1 MTHQEHQEQV
11 KSIWDNFQK
20 CSEDEQYML
29 YLLAM
34 FYTSI
39 KKAVLTDLCAE
50 ARSEGATSSIIVT
63 KDVLQLVEGLVKKT
77 DLMTMIGQEF
87 TVTKMA
93 MNVIFHRAPSYKFYE
108 QFVKAIRKARRIS
121 VYHHN
126 QQIYLGTFSHNIYDA
141 EREHIIALNS
151 GNDNAIN
158 NSFSLFNQFGVGC
171 NTNKLFFSPFDEVW
185 FSKVPSS
192 IKIQTLIVELSPDQ
206 KQLKNIQEYLS
217 MAKELPCFQVPEV
230 KARLTPYLIYQE
242 AIEGKFEQIAKN
254 KDANL
259 THTGIVAMAKGNFD
273 EAIAS
278 GDAIRKAIKGSTKKE
293 FYGLSFSSYY
303 ILALL
308 IKKTDVL
315 NIRKQVDSLKKYSE
329 GLSVVMLDLFS
340 NFLLGM
346 APARK
351 ADISTK
357 KYDVIDL
364 HIFALVCHWMQQV
377 PNRDEIALLE
387 IYAKRA
393 NENGYKWF
401 ELEFSSLLMGWVKE
415 DEKRDFYIKRTSEL
429 GKEIGAKPIK
439 DGLHVAEEWERK
451 LDALLQLTG
460 DAPSTKEKKE
470 DTPQFLNRIVWQVD
484 FERSHVQPLEQS
496 YGKKGWTAG
505 RNLALKRFPENNLP
519 DGATEQDR
527 QIGRAV
533 KEESTG
539 YWGGGTS
546 FYIDT
551 LKAVKAMVGAP
562 NLFLSSGIP
571 CELVKKEPEIAVELK
586 NGQYVVRFDFDG
598 SNMINFV
605 KETPTRWALI
615 QYTAAHVNVAKALGG
630 RVTGFPVTA
639 KATLAKVLS
648 SLSKIVTV
656 HSELA
661 EEDSSIP
668 TVDADTSIFA
678 HLMSSGEGFKV
689 ELFVKPFAPE
699 APYMKPGTGRENV
712 LAEIKGQR
720 IRAVRNIKKEKKN
733 LTAVLEGITLL
744 KNDPTPTLEWQ
755 IDGVDECLQLLLEI
769 QPLREAKSVILEW
782 PKGEKFK
789 VLKQLDVNSLSV
801 KVSKENDWFGIT
813 GEIKVGQDM
822 VLSMQQLM
830 GLIKNSKG
838 NFIEVADGQFIAL
851 TKRFQKRLREL
862 EGFLDDHKG
871 KLRFNPLA
879 ASAMEEL
886 LDGIDNV
893 KTDTHWKKH
902 LEMIREAK
910 EYRPKVPTTFQA
922 ELRSYQ
928 KQGFE
933 WLSQLSAW
941 GVGACLADD
950 MGLGKTIQAM
960 AVLINRAADG
970 PALVVAPSSVS
981 INWMNEIRKF
991 APTLNPILFGAGD
1004 RKQTLD
1010 DIGAFDI
1017 LVCSYGLLQQ
1027 ASDLLVQKRF
1037 ATIILDEAQA
1047 IKNTTAKRT
1056 KAAYELQGDF
1066 KIITTGTPIENHLG
1080 ELWSIINF
1088 INPGLLGTLNYFN
1101 ERFANP
1107 IEKNGDL
1114 EKKLQLRRLVQ
1125 PFILRRKKNEV
1136 LDELPSKTEITLT
1149 VQLSDEER
1157 AFYEALRQTAIQSLE
1172 ESAGEKGNDA
1182 RFKVL
1187 AEISRL
1193 RQACCHPQM
1202 LQPDLPI
1209 GSAKLELFG
1218 EVVEELLENGH
1229 KALVFSQ
1236 FVKHLHLIE
1245 EYVKK
1250 KGINYHYLDGQTP
1263 LKDRERMMKAF
1274 QAGEGDL
1281 FLISLKAGGT
1291 GLNLTAADYVI
1302 HMDPWWNPAVED
1314 QASDRAHRIGQQRP
1328 VTIYRLIAENT
1339 IEEKIVGLHATK
1351 RDLADSLL
1359 EGTDASGKLSTE
1371 ELMNLIKLG

>member
-1 MTHQEHQEQV
+1 M
-11 KSIWDNFQK
+11 QK
-20 CSEDEQYML
+20 E
-29 YLLAM
+29 
-34 FYTSI
+34 T
-39 KKAVLTDLCAE
+39 
-50 ARSEGATSSIIVT
+50 
-63 KDVLQLVEGLVKKT
+63 
-77 DLMTMIGQEF
+77 
-87 TVTKMA
+87 
-93 MNVIFHRAPSYKFYE
+93 
-108 QFVKAIRKARRIS
+108 
-121 VYHHN
+121 
-126 QQIYLGTFSHNIYDA
+126 
-141 EREHIIALNS
+141 
-151 GNDNAIN
+151 
-158 NSFSLFNQFGVGC
+158 
-171 NTNKLFFSPFDEVW
+171 
-185 FSKVPSS
+185 
-192 IKIQTLIVELSPDQ
+192 
-206 KQLKNIQEYLS
+206 
-217 MAKELPCFQVPEV
+217 
-230 KARLTPYLIYQE
+230 
-242 AIEGKFEQIAKN
+242 
-254 KDANL
+254 
-259 THTGIVAMAKGNFD
+259 
-273 EAIAS
+273 
-278 GDAIRKAIKGSTKKE
+278 
-293 FYGLSFSSYY
+293 
-303 ILALL
+303 
-308 IKKTDVL
+308 
-315 NIRKQVDSLKKYSE
+315 
-329 GLSVVMLDLFS
+329 
-340 NFLLGM
+340 
-346 APARK
+346 
-351 ADISTK
+351 
-357 KYDVIDL
+357 
-364 HIFALVCHWMQQV
+364 
-377 PNRDEIALLE
+377 
-387 IYAKRA
+387 
-393 NENGYKWF
+393 
-401 ELEFSSLLMGWVKE
+401 
-415 DEKRDFYIKRTSEL
+415 
-429 GKEIGAKPIK
+429 GAKPLK
-439 DGLHVAEEWERK
+439 DGLHVADEWERK

-460 DAPSTKEKKE
+460 GNASTQSKKE
-470 DTPQFLNRIVWQVD
+470 ETPTFLNRIVWQVD
-484 FERSHVQPLEQS
+484 FDKGYIQPLEQS

-505 RNLALKRFPENNLP
+505 RNLALKRFLESNLP

-527 QIGRAV
+527 QIGRAI

-546 FYIDT
+546 YVIDT
-551 LKAVKAMVGAP
+551 FRAFKAMSGAP
-562 NLFLSSGIP
+562 NLFLSNGIP
-571 CELVKKEPEIAVELK
+571 CELSNKDPEIVVEQK
-586 NGQYVVRFDFDG
+586 NGQYVVRFDYDG
-598 SNMINFV
+598 SSTAKFI
-605 KETPTRWALI
+605 KETPTRWAMI
-615 QYTAAHVNVAKALGG
+615 QYTQAHVNVAKALGG
-630 RVTGFPVTA
+630 RETKFPENA

-668 TVDADTSIFA
+668 SVTADPSIFA
-678 HLMSSGEGFKV
+678 HLMSSGEGFRV

-699 APYMKPGTGRENV
+699 APYMKPGAGRENV
-712 LAEIKGQR
+712 IAEVKGQR
-720 IRAVRNIKKEKKN
+720 LRAIRNIKKEKKN
-733 LTAVLEGITLL
+733 LNEVVENITLL

-755 IDGVDECLQLLLEI
+755 IDGVEECLQMLLEI
-769 QPLREAKSVILEW
+769 QPLRENKALTLEW

-789 VLKQLDVNSLSV
+789 VLKQLDINSLSV
-801 KVSKENDWFGIT
+801 KVSKDNDWFGIT
-813 GEIKVGQDM
+813 GEIKIGQDM

-862 EGFLDDHKG
+862 EGFLDEHKG

-879 ASAMEEL
+879 ASAMEDL

-893 KTDTHWKKH
+893 KTDSHWKKH

-991 APTLNPILFGAGD
+991 APTLNPIQFGAGD
-1004 RKQTLD
+1004 RKQTLED
-1010 DIGAFDI
+1010 LAPFDI

-1027 ASDLLVQKRF
+1027 ASEMLTQKRF
-1037 ATIILDEAQA
+1037 TTIILDEAQA

-1066 KIITTGTPIENHLG
+1066 RIVTTGTPIENHLG

-1107 IEKNGDL
+1107 IEKNSDMD
-1114 EKKLQLRRLVQ
+1114 KKLQLRRLVQ

-1157 AFYEALRQTAIQSLE
+1157 AFYEALRQTAIQNLE
-1172 ESAGEKGNDA
+1172 EAAGEKGNDA

-1193 RQACCHPQM
+1193 RQACCHPKM
-1202 LQPDLPI
+1202 LQPELPI
-1209 GSAKLELFG
+1209 SSAKLELFG

-1250 KGINYHYLDGQTP
+1250 KGINYHYLDGQTS
-1263 LKDRERMMKAF
+1263 LKDRETMMKAF
-1274 QAGEGDL
+1274 QAGNGDL